1 MIPFQSNSPLEVILT
16 QWFTEVITTGLV
28 IPFQSN
34 SPLEVI
40 LTQWFTEVKTTVL
53 VIPFQSNSSLEVI
66 YWGNNYWAIASDTL
80 SE

>member
-1 MIPFQSNSPLEVILT
+1 VIPFQSNSPLEVIY
-16 QWFTEVITTGLV
+16 WGKTTGLV